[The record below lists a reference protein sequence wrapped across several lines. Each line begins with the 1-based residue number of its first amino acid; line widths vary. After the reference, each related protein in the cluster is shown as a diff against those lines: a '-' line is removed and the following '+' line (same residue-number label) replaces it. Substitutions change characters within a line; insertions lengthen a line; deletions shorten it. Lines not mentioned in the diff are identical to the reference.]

1 MAETIALKL
10 TAKDFKS
17 DQEVRWCP
25 GCGDY
30 AILAA
35 VQQFMPELEIPRE
48 NIVFVSG
55 IGCSSRFP
63 YYMNTYGMH
72 SIHGRAPAIATGLSA
87 SRPDLSVWV
96 VTGDG
101 DALSIGGNHLIH
113 ALRRNVNLKILLFNN
128 RIYGLTKG
136 QYSPTSEIGKITKS
150 TPAGSADSP
159 FNPLSLALGAEATFV
174 ARTIDSDRKHLQS
187 VLRAAAEHEGSAFVE
202 IYQNCN
208 IFNDGAF
215 DLIKDPATRDEHLI
229 RLEQGQ
235 PITVGKYNV
244 VHPEG
249 SFGLKVQEGGTPIV
263 HDATVSDP
271 AYAFALT
278 RLSGSDL
285 NTTPI
290 GVFRNVRRPSYDEI
304 VRKQVLDAKAQ
315 ATGTPEE
322 MLDGLLNAGDTWT
335 IL

>member
-1 MAETIALKL
+1 M
-10 TAKDFKS
+10 
-17 DQEVRWCP
+17 
-25 GCGDY
+25 
-30 AILAA
+30 
-35 VQQFMPELEIPRE
+35 
-48 NIVFVSG
+48 
-55 IGCSSRFP
+55 
-63 YYMNTYGMH
+63 
-72 SIHGRAPAIATGLSA
+72 
-87 SRPDLSVWV
+87 

-136 QYSPTSEIGKITKS
+136 QYSPTSELGKITKS

-187 VLRAAAEHEGSAFVE
+187 VLRAAAEHQGSAFVE

-215 DLIKDPATRDEHLI
+215 ELIKDASTRDDHLI

-235 PITVGKYNV
+235 PIVFGAQNQFAV
-244 VHPEG
+244 VHPAG
-249 SFGLKVQEGGTPIV
+249 GFGLSVRGSEDLRGETPVV
-263 HDATVSDP
+263 HDAGVDDP
-271 AYAFALT
+271 AYAFALS

-285 NTTPI
+285 GTTPI
-290 GVFRNVRRPSYDEI
+290 GVFRNVQRPTYDELI
-304 VRKQVLDAKAQ
+304 QKQVLDARSKA
-315 ATGTPEE
+315 TDSPEK
-322 MLDGLLNAGDTWT
+322 MLGDLLNAADTWT